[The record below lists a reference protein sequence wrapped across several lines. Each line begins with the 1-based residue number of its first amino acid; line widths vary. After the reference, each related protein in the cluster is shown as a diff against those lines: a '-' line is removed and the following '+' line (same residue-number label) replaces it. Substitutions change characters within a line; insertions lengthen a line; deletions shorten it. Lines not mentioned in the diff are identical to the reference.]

1 MIVFNK
7 LLKGWFVVRGKHH
20 SPLHG
25 PYASKKE
32 AREAILHRQQMRDS
46 VRKWGKQ

>member
-7 LLKGWFVVRGKHH
+7 LLNGWFVVRGKHH
-20 SPLHG
+20 FPLHG

-32 AREAILHRQQMRDS
+32 AQEAIIHRQQMRDS
-46 VRKWGKQ
+46 MRKGGKQ